1 MYKQS
6 LILTIDQR
14 APVWEYKLLG
24 AKQLRG
30 EPLTFGKT

>member
-1 MYKQS
+1 MALCIIETEQS
-6 LILTIDQR
+6 LILSIDQR

-30 EPLTFGKT
+30 